1 MTRELYN
8 TKIVQYN
15 SNNFEVIHY
24 KNPKIRRLGENGTK
38 ETTPSCKKTS
48 YDEGISVQL
57 NTPLT
62 LPSLHLVSILP
73 NYESY
78 RFEIQEQK
86 VSADN
91 GIFTFDSYFH
101 EEEALQFVAI
111 YDGEEI
117 LGMGFLG

>member
-1 MTRELYN
+1 M
-8 TKIVQYN
+8 
-15 SNNFEVIHY
+15 S
-24 KNPKIRRLGENGTK
+24 
-38 ETTPSCKKTS
+38 KKTS
-48 YDEGISVQL
+48 YDNGISVEL

-62 LPSLHLVSILP
+62 LPTLHLVSILP

-78 RFEIQEQK
+78 RFEVQEQK

-91 GIFTFDSYFH
+91 GIFTFDPYFQ

>member
-1 MTRELYN
+1 MKTTEGKRLLSSFVFG
-8 TKIVQYN
+8 KI
-15 SNNFEVIHY
+15 
-24 KNPKIRRLGENGTK
+24 
-38 ETTPSCKKTS
+38 PSAKDFIKKTS
-48 YDEGISVQL
+48 YDEGISVEL

-91 GIFTFDSYFH
+91 GIFTFCSYFQ

>member
-1 MTRELYN
+1 MEKFL
-8 TKIVQYN
+8 
-15 SNNFEVIHY
+15 
-24 KNPKIRRLGENGTK
+24 RRRILL
-38 ETTPSCKKTS
+38 KKTS

-78 RFEIQEQK
+78 HFEVQEQK
-86 VSADN
+86 VSVDN
-91 GIFTFDSYFH
+91 GIFTFDPYFQ

-111 YDGEEI
+111 YEGEEI
-117 LGMGFLG
+117 LGMGFLR

>member
-1 MTRELYN
+1 MP
-8 TKIVQYN
+8 Q
-15 SNNFEVIHY
+15 
-24 KNPKIRRLGENGTK
+24 P
-38 ETTPSCKKTS
+38 
-48 YDEGISVQL
+48 
-57 NTPLT
+57 

-78 RFEIQEQK
+78 RFEVQEQ
-86 VSADN
+86 VVNSDN

-117 LGMGFLG
+117 LGMGFLR

>member
-1 MTRELYN
+1 MFLSE
-8 TKIVQYN
+8 
-15 SNNFEVIHY
+15 
-24 KNPKIRRLGENGTK
+24 
-38 ETTPSCKKTS
+38 
-48 YDEGISVQL
+48 L

-117 LGMGFLG
+117 LGMGFLW

>member
-1 MTRELYN
+1 MNVL
-8 TKIVQYN
+8 
-15 SNNFEVIHY
+15 NNL
-24 KNPKIRRLGENGTK
+24 R
-38 ETTPSCKKTS
+38 
-48 YDEGISVQL
+48 
-57 NTPLT
+57 
-62 LPSLHLVSILP
+62 HLVSILP

-78 RFEIQEQK
+78 HFEVQEQK

-91 GIFTFDSYFH
+91 GIFTFDSYFQ